1 MIMENFRMFDFFD
14 WEHSN
19 RKSDLSFNA
28 FYLFSIN
35 VSAWL
40 DSDSGSSVSNNWG
53 SISSISIW
61 MMEKYSWVSFTLLT
75 ACTWNW
81 SSVSVVASVA
91 KGVWMS

>member
-1 MIMENFRMFDFFD
+1 MNFD
-14 WEHSN
+14 
-19 RKSDLSFNA
+19 A

-40 DSDSGSSVSNNWG
+40 DSDSGSKYWG

-75 ACTWNW
+75 ACTWDW

-91 KGVWMS
+91 